1 MRDALRE
8 AELLI
13 RSRHSLLLAETNDED
28 RLVTLLGHVADR
40 LGIPLFHWS
49 RSRGLVRADEPS
61 ADAKGIYGSADPSNA
76 LQHIAH
82 AEAGVHGVAQGPRL
96 ETAAEIRRMAGDGC
110 DVVGMTGMP
119 EASLAREFGLAYASV
134 CMVVNAAAG
143 LDDKPLTLEMMR
155 ENLQR
160 ESTVVRRLLGVLAE
174 GYAAG

>member
-82 AEAGVHGVAQGPRL
+82 AEAGALYHFHGLP
-96 ETAAEIRRMAGDGC
+96 AGTVEGSLL
-110 DVVGMTGMP
+110 
-119 EASLAREFGLAYASV
+119 ASLFRD
-134 CMVVNAAAG
+134 AAATLSHRTGAMVITGSG
-143 LDDKPLTLEMMR
+143 LELPPEVERVATR
-155 ENLQR
+155 F
-160 ESTVVRRLLGVLAE
+160 
-174 GYAAG
+174 